1 MNAITKTE
9 EKTAAA
15 AGDVWDGEAA
25 QSKKSRKSGRTA
37 LMLALPVAF
46 VAIGGYV
53 WITGGRYQE
62 TENAYLQ
69 QPKVTISAETPGR
82 VVESHVADNGAVRKG
97 DVLFVIDPEPYRI
110 ALEQADASLAAARL
124 SVGQLRAT
132 YSQAL
137 AKQNAAQNDVNYY
150 QSELD
155 RQNTLTTKG
164 IVTKASLDETKR
176 NLTQAQDT
184 LASAD
189 EAVTGALAALGGEA
203 DIATDEHPAVK
214 AALAARDKA
223 AYSLKQ
229 TTVTAPA
236 DGVIAQA
243 SSFQTGQLVSAGT
256 ALFSLVENGESW
268 VEANFKETQLTHM
281 EPGQEAEITF
291 DTFPGQPVK
300 ATIESIGAGTGSE
313 FSLIPAQNATGNWVK
328 VSQRIPV
335 RLKVADSEMAMALR
349 DGHER
354 DGRGRHRRQPRPA
367 RLPRHRHGEC
377 RAITVFGRACAAGRP
392 PLRSVRPAPPD
403 LPHRKRADRGQMQR
417 S

>member
-9 EKTAAA
+9 EKTAEAT
-15 AGDVWDGEAA
+15 GDVWDRQEAET
-25 QSKKSRKSGRTA
+25 KKKRKPGRRT

-46 VAIGGYV
+46 LAVGGYV
-53 WITGGRYQE
+53 WVTGGRYQE

-69 QPKVTISAETPGR
+69 QPKVTISAETSGR
-82 VVESHVADNGAVRKG
+82 VIESHVTDNGPVHAG

-110 ALEQADASLAAARL
+110 ALEQADAALSAARL
-124 SVGQLRAT
+124 SVGQLRAA
-132 YSQAL
+132 YSQAI
-137 AKQNAAQNDVNYY
+137 AKQKAAQNDVNYY

-164 IVTKASLDETKR
+164 ITTKAALDETKR

-184 LASAD
+184 LASAN
-189 EAVTGALAALGGEA
+189 EAVTGALAALGGDP
-203 DIATDEHPAVK
+203 DIATDDHPTVK

-223 AYSLKQ
+223 AFSLKQ

-243 SSFQTGQLVSAGT
+243 SSFQAGQLVSTGT
-256 ALFSLVENGESW
+256 ALFSLVENGRSW

-281 EPGQEAEITF
+281 QPGQEAEITF
-291 DTFPGQPVK
+291 DTFPDQPVK

-335 RLKVADSEMAMALR
+335 RLKVDDAEMAMALR
-349 DGHER
+349 TGMSATVEVDTGVS
-354 DGRGRHRRQPRPA
+354 RG
-367 RLPRHRHGEC
+367 LPGFLNT
-377 RAITVFGRACAAGRP
+377 ATAKAAE
-392 PLRSVRPAPPD
+392 
-403 LPHRKRADRGQMQR
+403 
-417 S
+417 